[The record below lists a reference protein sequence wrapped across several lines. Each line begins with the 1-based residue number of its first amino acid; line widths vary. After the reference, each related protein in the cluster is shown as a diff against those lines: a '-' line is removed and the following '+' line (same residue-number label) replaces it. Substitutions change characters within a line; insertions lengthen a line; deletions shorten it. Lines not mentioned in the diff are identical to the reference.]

1 MLSRRYLVL
10 FALGIFCASGAS
22 FAEPQADERA
32 RDRNQTWG
40 DPEDHAEPD
49 PGWTWF
55 GMGYENRARTS
66 VRSAERQGGA
76 ASGRPGGQG
85 KGKGRKK

>member
-10 FALGIFCASGAS
+10 FALGIFCASGAL
-22 FAEPQADERA
+22 FAEPEAGDRA
-32 RDRNQTWG
+32 RDRSQTWG

-49 PGWTWF
+49 QGWTWF

-66 VRSAERQGGA
+66 VPSAERQGGA
-76 ASGRPGGQG
+76 ANGHTGGQH
-85 KGKGRKK
+85 KGRKK

>member
-10 FALGIFCASGAS
+10 FALGVFCANGAL
-22 FAEPQADERA
+22 FAEPEADDRE
-32 RDRNQTWG
+32 RDRSQTWG

-49 PGWTWF
+49 QGWTWF

-66 VRSAERQGGA
+66 VRSAERQGDA
-76 ASGRPGGQG
+76 ANGYPGGQHKRG
-85 KGKGRKK
+85 KK